1 MKTAFST
8 AWLAV
13 LMLLFTS
20 CIAAVKLNETSDF
33 QACLRNPSS
42 CTGLSMVNNQ
52 YTGSVPT
59 ELGALTRLTTFHFG
73 DNQLT
78 GTLPTELLS
87 LTQLRWMG
95 FYNNNLTGT
104 VMSELGI
111 LTSLTRLNLHYNQ
124 LTGTLPSELLALTS
138 VDLLVC
144 QNARLCGYIPVGM
157 TFFSDYTCPAAT
169 GGTLLGSAC
178 PTLPPTTAPS
188 SSPTVSPSMS
198 PTAAS
203 SSSPTE
209 STYTPTSVP
218 GDQPLKDNWFRK
230 RDVARK
236 EAFPQKHSWF
246 RKQAKREAGMNS
258 TK

>member
-104 VMSELGI
+104 VMSELGM
-111 LTSLTRLNLHYNQ
+111 LTGLTRIQFQYNQ
-124 LTGTLPSELLALTS
+124 LTGTLPSELRAITG
-138 VDLLVC
+138 VELLVC
-144 QNARLCGYIPVGM
+144 QNARLCGDIPAGM
-157 TFFSDYTCPAAT
+157 TLFSDYTCPNAT

-178 PTLPPTTAPS
+178 PSSAPTASPSAPPTIHPIVDAG
-188 SSPTVSPSMS
+188 
-198 PTAAS
+198 
-203 SSSPTE
+203 E
-209 STYTPTSVP
+209 
-218 GDQPLKDNWFRK
+218 QPLKDNWFRK
-230 RDVARK
+230 RDVARQK
-236 EAFPQKHSWF
+236 AFPQKFSWF
-246 RKQAKREAGMNS
+246 RKQAKLEADENNAE
-258 TK
+258 